1 MIERVDG
8 GYAATYL
15 IHGKNGWVVV
25 DPGTRLAADLTAT
38 RIGKAPVSLICAT
51 HFHIDHIGGIERLL
65 AYYPDAVV
73 MFSAGAMPYAS
84 KRKRIPVPRFRR
96 WIVGLIPIIPRLSH
110 PLRNL
115 YQGVIS
121 AKTGMPFFVFR
132 KASKVGY
139 PFQCR
144 LQEGQDIHGLEGWR
158 IIETPG
164 HTPDSICIYHQD
176 SRSLI
181 SGDTIL
187 NISGCGELN
196 RFCCSWTDIEKSF
209 RKLSALPVENLYPGH
224 GASLCG
230 IQDVLARVQIRP

>member
-15 IHGKNGWVVV
+15 IQEKNGWVVV
-25 DPGTRLAADLTAT
+25 DPGTRLAADLTAA
-38 RIGKAPVSLICAT
+38 RIGKAPVSLIYAT
-51 HFHIDHIGGIERLL
+51 HFHVDHIGGIERLL
-65 AYYPDAVV
+65 AYYPDAAV
-73 MFSAGAMPYAS
+73 MFSAGAMPFAGGLQPM
-84 KRKRIPVPRFRR
+84 PVPVFRR
-96 WIVGLIPIIPRLSH
+96 WILGLIPVAVRLCH

-115 YQGVIS
+115 YQGAIS
-121 AKTGMPFFVFR
+121 AKAGILLPFFG
-132 KASKVGY
+132 KASKVNF

-144 LQEGQDIHGLEGWR
+144 LQEGQNIHGLEGWR

-164 HTPDSICIYHQD
+164 HTPDSICLFHAN

-196 RFCCSWTDIEKSF
+196 RFCCSWTDIRKSF

-230 IQDVLARVQIRP
+230 IQNVLARVQIRP

>member
-25 DPGTRLAADLTAT
+25 DPGTRLAADLTAA

-51 HFHIDHIGGIERLL
+51 HFHVDHIGGIERLL
-65 AYYPDAVV
+65 AYYPDAAV
-73 MFSAGAMPYAS
+73 MFSAGAMPFAGGLEPM
-84 KRKRIPVPRFRR
+84 PVPVFRR
-96 WIVGLIPIIPRLSH
+96 WILGLIPVAVRLGH

-115 YQGVIS
+115 YQAAIS
-121 AKTGMPFFVFR
+121 ARAGILLPFFG
-132 KASKVGY
+132 KASKVNF
-139 PFQCR
+139 PFRCR
-144 LQEGQDIHGLEGWR
+144 LQEGRDIRGLEGWR

-164 HTPDSICIYHQD
+164 HTPASLCLFHSN

-187 NISGCGELN
+187 NMSGCGELN
-196 RFCCSWTDIEKSF
+196 RFCCSWTDIRKSF

-224 GASLCG
+224 GAPLCG

>member
-25 DPGTRLAADLTAT
+25 DPGTRLAADLTAA

-51 HFHIDHIGGIERLL
+51 HFHVDHIGGIERLL
-65 AYYPDAVV
+65 AYYPDAAV
-73 MFSAGAMPYAS
+73 MFSAGAMPFAGGLEPM
-84 KRKRIPVPRFRR
+84 PVPVFRR
-96 WIVGLIPIIPRLSH
+96 WILGLIPVAVRLGH

-115 YQGVIS
+115 YQSAIS
-121 AKTGMPFFVFR
+121 AKAGILLPFFG
-132 KASKVGY
+132 KASKVNF
-139 PFQCR
+139 PFRCR
-144 LQEGQDIHGLEGWR
+144 LQEGRDIRGLEGWR

-164 HTPDSICIYHQD
+164 HTPDSLCLFHSN

-181 SGDTIL
+181 SGDTIV
-187 NISGCGELN
+187 NMSGCGELN
-196 RFCCSWTDIEKSF
+196 RFCCSWTDIRKSF

-224 GASLCG
+224 GAPLCG

>member
-1 MIERVDG
+1 MVERVDG

-15 IHGKNGWVVV
+15 IPGNKGWVVV
-25 DPGTRLAADLTAT
+25 DPGTRLAADLTAA

-51 HFHIDHIGGIERLL
+51 HFHVDHIGGIERLL
-65 AYYPDAVV
+65 AYYPNAAV
-73 MFSAGAMPYAS
+73 MFSAGAMPFAGGLEPL
-84 KRKRIPVPRFRR
+84 PVPVFRR
-96 WIVGLIPIIPRLSH
+96 WILGLIPTAARLGH

-115 YQGVIS
+115 YQCAVS
-121 AKTGMPFFVFR
+121 ARAGILLPFFG
-132 KASKVGY
+132 KASKVKF

-144 LQEGQDIHGLEGWR
+144 LQEDQNIPGLEGWR

-164 HTPDSICIYHQD
+164 HTPDSICLFHAN

-187 NISGCGELN
+187 NMTGCGELN
-196 RFCCSWTDIEKSF
+196 RFCCSWTDIQKSF

-224 GASLCG
+224 GVSLCG